1 MTNEPERLRPFEVA
15 WDRDT
20 LARVTA
26 QASAFRRPRVPEKA
40 GWRYGCDPAFLD
52 ELRAYWLDGFDMAS
66 AAVELNRFP
75 QGLVTIEGLDLHVV
89 HVVGEAQGRRPLLLT
104 HGWPGSVYE
113 FWAVIEPLAYPSR
126 HGGRPEDAFDLVI
139 PALPGFGFSGKP
151 ATPIGARTTA
161 RLFDI
166 LMREVLG
173 YDRYL
178 AQGGDWGA
186 GVSAWL
192 ALDHASALRGIHLNY
207 LLVQPDAEPE
217 SEAERTWKAEFTKAE
232 RQLGAYS
239 ALHGT
244 RPLSLG
250 YAMADNP
257 VAQLAWL
264 VERFHDWSDLRER
277 PFGEVFSKDT
287 LLTNAMFYL
296 LTDAFA
302 TATWYYAGA
311 AAENVRR
318 MPKGRRVEVPT
329 AFAAYP
335 DPRSPRPPREWV
347 ERGYAVTRW
356 REMPRGGH
364 FAAMEAP
371 DLFVADLRE
380 WAADLR

>member
-1 MTNEPERLRPFEVA
+1 MSTEQRPFTVT
-15 WDRDT
+15 WDQAKVEQTRT
-20 LARVTA
+20 QAREY
-26 QASAFRRPRVPEKA
+26 RMPRVPQDA
-40 GWRYGCDPAFLD
+40 GWRYGCDPSFLD
-52 ELRAYWLDGFDMAS
+52 ELRAYWLDSFDLN
-66 AAVELNRFP
+66 AAAEELNRHP
-75 QGLVTIEGLDLHVV
+75 QSLVTVEGLDLHVV
-89 HVVGEAQGRRPLLLT
+89 HIVGEASGRRPLLLT

-113 FWAVIEPLAYPSR
+113 FWSVIEPLAYPSR

-151 ATPIGARTTA
+151 AAPIGARTTA
-161 RLFDI
+161 RLFDT
-166 LMREVLG
+166 LMRRVLG

-192 ALDHASALRGIHLNY
+192 ALDHADSLRGIHLNY
-207 LLVQPDAEPE
+207 LLVQPSAEPQ
-217 SEAERTWKAEFTKAE
+217 SAAERAWKAEFAKTE
-232 RQLGAYS
+232 RHLGAYS

-264 VERFHDWSDLRER
+264 VERFHDWADLRER
-277 PFGEVFSKDT
+277 RFEDVFSKDA

-296 LTDAFA
+296 LTDSFA

-311 AAENVRR
+311 AAENVRH
-318 MPKGRRVEVPT
+318 MPEGRRVEVPT
-329 AFAAYP
+329 AFAAYQ
-335 DPRSPRPPREWV
+335 DPRSPTPPREWLA
-347 ERGYAVTRW
+347 RGYNLTRW

-380 WAADLR
+380 WAADLD